1 MSVHERLPRLLG
13 AAAAALL
20 LLFAAAAAKGQQ
32 GEDPGSGLRPAY
44 SPGQTSSQFRGSFS
58 SSVTLIPERESL
70 EREADDARIR
80 FGPLKLRPVLTL
92 GDFGYTNN

>member
-58 SSVTLIPERESL
+58 SSVTLIPER
-70 EREADDARIR
+70 
-80 FGPLKLRPVLTL
+80 
-92 GDFGYTNN
+92 